1 MPSFNFTGVIARKS
15 NNPDIE
21 LPIKAINKMSEAVL
35 CDDNYYNVSEL
46 FLTCPKDLLLCL
58 LLPVFSLNR
67 FDYEDFKFTSED
79 KRFNIEVISNE
90 KFGRATMYDKSYLL
104 YAIGIVQEMLNAK
117 IIDRKAVNRTLHIDV
132 NKMLVDIKRSGD
144 SEVTSNSDA
153 WNKLNDAGNRL
164 MSTLVTMKVDYG
176 KRKRSAEKTTF
187 INYFKL
193 EQDGDQIV
201 LKMRL
206 SEWVWD
212 AIMKERPADI
222 LSLDTEYWE
231 MAPFK
236 RRVYEIF
243 RVNMGN
249 RNSSGNQVHDI
260 EKWKYSEFQKLCG
273 KKTDKNF
280 KKNLEKLFE
289 YHDINRDEC
298 NSEFKKAKKRSGLP
312 QAWGTFGIWV
322 VGFYPDKL
330 VVMRKDL
337 LKIPHKN

>member
-1 MPSFNFTGVIARKS
+1 MASFNFPGVIARK
-15 NNPDIE
+15 NIKPDIN
-21 LPIKAINKMSEAVL
+21 LPTKAISKMTEAVL
-35 CDDNYYNVSEL
+35 CDDKFYNVSKL
-46 FLTCPKDLLLCL
+46 FLTCPRDLLLCL

-79 KRFNIEVISNE
+79 GKFHIKVISNV
-90 KFGRATMYDKSYLL
+90 KFGRATMFDKSYLL

-117 IIDRKAVNRTLHIDV
+117 MIDRKAVNRTLQIDV
-132 NKMLVDIKRSGD
+132 NKMLVNIKRSGD

-153 WNKLNDAGNRL
+153 WNKLNEAGNRL
-164 MSTLVTMKVDYG
+164 MSTLVTMFVDYG
-176 KRKRSAEKTTF
+176 KRKRSAEKATF

-193 EQDGDQIV
+193 EQDGNQII

-222 LSLDTEYWE
+222 LSLDPEYWE
-231 MAPFK
+231 MSPFK

-249 RNSSGNQVHDI
+249 KNSIGNQAHDI

-273 KKTDKNF
+273 KKSDKNF

-289 YHDINRDEC
+289 YHGINNDEC
-298 NSEFKKAKKRSGLP
+298 NSEFKKTKKRSGLP
-312 QAWGTFGIWV
+312 QAWGTFNIWV

-337 LKIPHKN
+337 LKIPLNN